1 MNIFTVL
8 LILHIIAGSIS
19 VLIGTFIV
27 LTKKGDKRHKL
38 FGNIYYFSLLITA
51 IFALPMSYL
60 HSNIFLFIIGVFTS
74 YMILTGKRYL
84 QIKKIE
90 DVKKFDWVL
99 SIVMILFGATFLVI
113 GSKSIINGN
122 TFGIVVLVFGMISV
136 LFVYQDY
143 VNYRGKSKVKNYWL
157 TTHLQRMVGSFI
169 ASTTAFLVV
178 NNTFLPGLV
187 AWLLPTILLVP
198 LIIVWSRKYQIYQP
212 TNRLL

>member
-1 MNIFTVL
+1 MDFFTVL

-38 FGNIYYFSLLITA
+38 LGNIYYFSLLITA
-51 IFALPMSYL
+51 IFAMPMSYL

-169 ASTTAFLVV
+169 ASTTAFFGCEQYVFTRFGCMVVTNNSLSSIDYCLVKEV
-178 NNTFLPGLV
+178 SGLS
-187 AWLLPTILLVP
+187 T
-198 LIIVWSRKYQIYQP
+198 Y
-212 TNRLL
+212 